1 MQTETQTR
9 LIGDLSW
16 AKGSVGAGR
25 VPVGN
30 VERQQVGVMLARHTL
45 PVTSIAN
52 HPIRAENKLGLTL
65 PIGCMDDRL
74 LVSVGLDENKIDDP
88 DTLRNFP
95 IFQLPG
101 GADLATAKAAV
112 LADLAV
118 VRDQKDFVGVLKLV
132 SRTLKE
138 NRIINMPH
146 DDCGARKYVKTS
158 IDEAADNDTM
168 HQTLL
173 TLGINDS
180 GSLLDIVQSN
190 NKHGKELSK
199 DGFFDSYTPEI
210 YDDLMRSYHPETFTY
225 LKAENDEMHG
235 HYGSSVLFVQPD
247 HYFDNYGYHQESDR
261 YSFAL
266 TLGVVAKLASLFCVS
281 EYEYER
287 MVQAYPMDT
296 LNVAKQIVMPGMPVY
311 QADYENR
318 F

>member
-9 LIGDLSW
+9 SIGDLSW
-16 AKGSVGAGR
+16 AKGNVGLGR
-25 VPVGN
+25 VPVGET
-30 VERQQVGVMLARHTL
+30 ERQQVSVMLARHIL
-45 PVTSIAN
+45 PVASIAY
-52 HPIRAENKLGLTL
+52 HPRRVENDLDIAL
-65 PIGCMDDRL
+65 PIGCMDERL

-118 VRDQKDFVGVLKLV
+118 VRDQKDFVDVLKLV

-138 NRIINMPH
+138 NGIINMPH
-146 DDCGARKYVKTS
+146 DGCGARKYVKTS

-173 TLGINDS
+173 TLGVNDS

-190 NKHGKELSK
+190 NEHGMKLSA

-247 HYFDNYGYHQESDR
+247 HYFDNYEYHQESDR

-266 TLGVVAKLASLFCVS
+266 TLGIVGKLASLFCVS
-281 EYEYER
+281 KYEHER
-287 MVQAYPMDT
+287 MVQAYYMDT

-311 QADYENR
+311 KADYEAR